1 MGSQAI
7 KEVICIVAEKSLIMT
22 RKSDINVCMKRMEN
36 GLLLAVSTN
45 VFLGLTVTVYH
56 ILTKQ
61 HQNVLRQ
68 LLG

>member
-7 KEVICIVAEKSLIMT
+7 KEVICIVTEKSLIMT